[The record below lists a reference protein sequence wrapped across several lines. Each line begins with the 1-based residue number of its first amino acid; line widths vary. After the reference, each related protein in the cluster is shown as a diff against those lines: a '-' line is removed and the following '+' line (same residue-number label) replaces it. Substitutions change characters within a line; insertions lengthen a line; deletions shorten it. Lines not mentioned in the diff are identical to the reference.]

1 MKSLIA
7 EGSELTLQEVPDA
20 AIEKPTDAVVRMVL
34 ASVCGSDHHLLEYN
48 IPMAYP
54 IGHEAIG
61 EVVEIGSDISGL
73 TVGDRVLLAGDVGCG
88 RCQPC
93 RSGSIKRCKNGEFGI
108 YGSPGPLG
116 GCQSELIR
124 VPFADFNA
132 LKIPEGITDE
142 QALTITDCLPTAYT
156 AVARANIRPGGT
168 AAVIGIGPIGL
179 IAVEVAFAL
188 GAATVYAIDL
198 LDDRLAKA
206 KELGAIALKPEEA
219 LEKIKADTGGDL
231 VDSVIEAVGA
241 KATVDLGFQLTGA
254 NRTFSILG
262 AVHGVDVTLPFE
274 SVLRGITVTCDQ
286 TTEIPLYWPELIPLV
301 QAGRLHPEIVFTD
314 RFKLDDVKAAY
325 EKARSREPGTIK
337 VLIEP

>member
-179 IAVEVAFAL
+179 IAGAAL
-188 GAATVYAIDL
+188 GYSMGPEVTGVQRTTIGPRRRAVRHERRRYRGPT
-198 LDDRLAKA
+198 RTT
-206 KELGAIALKPEEA
+206 KPFA
-219 LEKIKADTGGDL
+219 VADTTSTQCRSSG
-231 VDSVIEAVGA
+231 V
-241 KATVDLGFQLTGA
+241 FQ
-254 NRTFSILG
+254 RPPTFN
-262 AVHGVDVTLPFE
+262 
-274 SVLRGITVTCDQ
+274 
-286 TTEIPLYWPELIPLV
+286 
-301 QAGRLHPEIVFTD
+301 
-314 RFKLDDVKAAY
+314 
-325 EKARSREPGTIK
+325 
-337 VLIEP
+337 IEPSLLETLAAGTSRSML